1 MIPGSCAAP
10 HSSEEHPRAG
20 AHLRVSRSPSTLG
33 HWTCGGAQS
42 PQSGSRVRPAYGGC
56 TTPPATDTHPGP
68 CLATRLGTWG
78 ASRSWADGEAASS
91 LSQCS
96 PSFLSRFCLGV
107 IHFLLVT
114 ALLFSILSS
123 SAFLIS
129 CKFLYNHTLPH
140 KHEIITDNFSSC
152 AGIAV

>member
-1 MIPGSCAAP
+1 MAP
-10 HSSEEHPRAG
+10 LS
-20 AHLRVSRSPSTLG
+20 VSLSPSTHG
-33 HWTCGGAQS
+33 HWACGGAQS
-42 PQSGSRVRPAYGGC
+42 PRSGSCVRPGYGGC
-56 TTPPATDTHPGP
+56 TMPPATNRHPGP
-68 CLATRLGTWG
+68 SSATGLGARG
-78 ASRSWADGEAASS
+78 ASQSLSEGEAASS

-96 PSFLSRFCLGV
+96 RSFLARFCLGV